1 MKKIVLLPL
10 ILLFLLSPKDI
21 KAQSTTIVNPILTGF
36 YPDPSIV
43 KVDADY
49 YLVNST
55 FSYFPGI
62 PVMHS
67 KDLKNWKQIGNVIHR
82 PSQMDFM
89 GERMTRGLFA
99 PAISY
104 HKGVFYVSCTD
115 IDNMGNFVVTAT
127 DPAGPW
133 SDPVRLPE
141 VRGID
146 PSIYFDKDT
155 DKAYILYNSDAPDNK
170 PLYSGHRT
178 IRMYEFDYK
187 KLKVVGEE
195 TQLVNGGVNIS
206 EKPVWIEG
214 PHIWKRNGWYYLYAA
229 EGGTSVNHSEV
240 VFRSKSPKGPYVAYE
255 NNPILT
261 QRHLLEDRK
270 NPITSTG
277 HAQFVEGPD
286 GKTYSIF
293 LAVRPYEGDY
303 YNTGRE
309 TFIAPIEWK
318 NDWPH
323 FDLGGEEVKYA
334 YEVNYKE
341 KPQKGALPQSG
352 NFEYTLD
359 LKKGLDPSLLFLRT
373 VDSASFSISK
383 KLGLVLKLKPET
395 IAEYGNPSFVG
406 KRQQH
411 LYSRVETTMQ
421 FSAESESEKAGLV
434 AFQNEE
440 HFYFLAVSQND
451 GQNVV
456 QLFKSN
462 PDDGEMEELVAVP
475 LKRQNDEIKLSI
487 ESKGATYGFH
497 YSVNGKDWQLVKENV
512 DAKFLSTKEAGGFI
526 GCLYGMYATSSGE
539 QTDNSASFEYLKY
552 SGNDPVFRK

>member
-10 ILLFLLSPKDI
+10 ALLLLLSHKDI

-115 IDNMGNFVVTAT
+115 IDHMGNFVVTAK

-146 PSIYFDKDT
+146 PSIYFDKDA

-178 IRMYEFDYK
+178 IRMYEFDYEN
-187 KLKVVGEE
+187 LKVVGEE
-195 TQLVNGGVNIS
+195 TQLVNGGVDITQ
-206 EKPVWIEG
+206 KPVWIEG

-240 VFRSKSPKGPYVAYE
+240 VFRSRSPKGPYVPYG

-261 QRHLLEDRK
+261 QRHLPEDRE

-323 FDLGGEEVKYA
+323 FALGGEEVKYA
-334 YEVNYKE
+334 YEVDYKE
-341 KPQKGALPQSG
+341 ILQEGALPQSG

-359 LKKGLDPSLLFLRT
+359 LKKGLDPSLLFMRT
-373 VDSASFSISK
+373 VDSTSFFISK
-383 KLGLVLKLKPET
+383 KQGLVLKLKPET

-411 LYSRVETTMQ
+411 LYSRAETEMQ
-421 FSAESESEKAGLV
+421 FRAESEREKAGLV

-462 PDDGEMEELVAVP
+462 TDDSVMETIAEVP
-475 LKRQNDEIKLSI
+475 LKSKNDEIKLAI
-487 ESKGATYGFH
+487 ESKGDTYSFH
-497 YSVNGKDWQLVKENV
+497 YSINGKDWHLVKENV

-539 QTDNSASFEYLKY
+539 QADNSASFEYLKY
-552 SGNDPVFRK
+552 TGNDPVFRK

>member
-10 ILLFLLSPKDI
+10 ILMFLLSPKDI

-178 IRMYEFDYK
+178 IRMYEFDYEN
-187 KLKVVGEE
+187 LKVVGEE
-195 TQLVNGGVNIS
+195 TQLVNGGVDIS
-206 EKPVWIEG
+206 QKPIWIEG
-214 PHIWKRNGWYYLYAA
+214 PHIWKRNGWFYLYAA

-261 QRHLLEDRK
+261 QRHLPEDRK

-323 FDLGGEEVKYA
+323 FALGGEEVKYA
-334 YEVNYKE
+334 YEVGYKE
-341 KPQKGALPQSG
+341 IPQEGALPQSG

-359 LKKGLDPSLLFLRT
+359 LKKRLDPSLLFLRT
-373 VDSASFSISK
+373 VDSTSFYISK
-383 KLGLVLKLKPET
+383 EQGLVLKLKPET

-411 LYSRVETTMQ
+411 LYSRVETIMQ
-421 FSAESESEKAGLV
+421 FSAEDENEKAGLV

-440 HFYFLAVSQND
+440 HFYFLAVSQKD
-451 GQNVV
+451 GQEVI
-456 QLFKSN
+456 QLFKN
-462 PDDGEMEELVAVP
+462 NTDDSVMDTIAEVP
-475 LKRQNDEIKLSI
+475 LNSKNDEVKLAI
-487 ESKGATYGFH
+487 ESKGDV
-497 YSVNGKDWQLVKENV
+497 YSFQYSINGKDWQLVKDDV

-539 QTDNSASFEYLKY
+539 KADNSASFEYLKY
-552 SGNDPVFRK
+552 TGNDPVFRN

>member
-1 MKKIVLLPL
+1 MRKIVLLPL
-10 ILLFLLSPKDI
+10 VVLVLLGPMDTE
-21 KAQSTTIVNPILTGF
+21 AQSTTIVNPILTGF

-43 KVDADY
+43 KVHSDY

-67 KDLKNWKQIGNVIHR
+67 KDLKNWKQIGSVIHR

-104 HKGVFYVSCTD
+104 HNGIYYVTCTD

-133 SDPVRLPE
+133 SDPVPLPQ

-155 DKAYILYNSDAPDNK
+155 GKAYILYNSDAPDNK

-178 IRMYEFDYK
+178 IRMYEFDYEN
-187 KLKVVGEE
+187 LKVVGEE
-195 TQLVNGGVNIS
+195 TLLVNGGVDIS
-206 EKPVWIEG
+206 QEPVWIEG

-240 VFRSKSPKGPYVAYE
+240 VFRSKSPRGPYVPYE

-261 QRHLLEDRK
+261 QRHLPEDRK

-309 TFIAPIEWK
+309 TFLAPIEWK
-318 NDWPH
+318 QDWPH
-323 FDLGGEEVKYA
+323 FALEGEEVKYT

-341 KPQKGALPQSG
+341 IPQKDAWPQSG

-359 LKKGLDPSLLFLRT
+359 LRKGLDPSLLFMRT
-373 VDSASFSISK
+373 VDSSAFSVSK
-383 KLGLVLKLKPET
+383 KLGLVLKLKPQT
-395 IAEYGNPSFVG
+395 LMEYGNPSFVG

-411 LYSRVETTMQ
+411 LYSRAETEMR
-421 FSAESESEKAGLV
+421 FRAEGEHEKAGLV
-434 AFQNEE
+434 VFQNEN
-440 HFYFLAVSQND
+440 HFYFLAVSLKD
-451 GQNVV
+451 GQEII

-462 PDDGEMEELVAVP
+462 TEGPEMETIAEVAF
-475 LKRQNDEIKLSI
+475 KSGEKEIKLAI
-487 ESKGATYGFH
+487 ESKGNTYSFQ
-497 YSVNGKDWQLVKENV
+497 YSIDGKNWQVLQDDV
-512 DAKFLSTKEAGGFI
+512 DAKFLSTKVAGGFI

-539 QTDNSASFEYLKY
+539 KGNNAASFRYLKY
-552 SGNDPVFRK
+552 SGDDPVFR

>member
-1 MKKIVLLPL
+1 MKKIVLLL
-10 ILLFLLSPKDI
+10 WTILLFLSPIISKS
-21 KAQSTTIVNPILTGF
+21 QTTTLVNPILTGF

-43 KVDADY
+43 KVDEDY
-49 YLVNST
+49 YLINST

-89 GERMTRGLFA
+89 DERMTRGLFA
-99 PAISY
+99 PAISH

-146 PSIYFDKDT
+146 PSIYFDKDS
-155 DKAYILYNSDAPDNK
+155 DKAYIIYNSDAPDRK

-178 IRMYEFDYK
+178 IRMYEFDYEN
-187 KLKVVGEE
+187 LKVVGEE
-195 TQLVNGGVNIS
+195 TQLVNGGVDIS

-240 VFRSKSPKGPYVAYE
+240 VFRSKSPKGPYVPYE

-261 QRHLLEDRK
+261 QRHLPEDRD

-334 YEVNYKE
+334 YDFDYKE
-341 KPQKGALPQSG
+341 VPQKDALPQSG

-373 VDSASFSISK
+373 VDSSAFFISK
-383 KLGLVLKLKPET
+383 KEGLVLKLKPET
-395 IAEYGNPSFVG
+395 ISGYGNPSFVG

-411 LYSRVETTMQ
+411 LYSRVETAMQ
-421 FSAESESEKAGLV
+421 FSTEVENEKAGLV
-434 AFQNEE
+434 AFQNEK
-440 HFYFLAVSQND
+440 HFYFLALSKKG
-451 GQNVV
+451 GQRVI
-456 QLFKSN
+456 QLYKSN
-462 PDDGEMEELVAVP
+462 TDDGEMEELEAVP
-475 LKRQNDEIKLSI
+475 LKGKNDEVKLAI
-487 ESKGATYGFH
+487 ESKGATYGFY
-497 YSVNGKDWQLVKENV
+497 YSINGKAWRLLKDNV
-512 DAKFLSTKEAGGFI
+512 DAKFLSTKVAGGFI
-526 GCLYGMYATSSGE
+526 GCLYGMYATSLGE
-539 QTDNSASFEYLKY
+539 EAENTASFEYLKY
-552 SGNDPVFRK
+552 TGNDPVFRD